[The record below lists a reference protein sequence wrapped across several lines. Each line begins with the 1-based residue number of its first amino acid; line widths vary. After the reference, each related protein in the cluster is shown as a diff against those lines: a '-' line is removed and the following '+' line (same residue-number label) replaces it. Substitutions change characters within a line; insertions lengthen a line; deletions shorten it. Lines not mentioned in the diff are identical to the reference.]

1 MMVVIPVMISK
12 ITNNRPRYKYIYNSK
27 NLTTTHISM
36 KIKIKIYLQ
45 IKEKLGEINMSLRFF
60 GRNSRN
66 WHFLKKLACCSIISV
81 R

>member
-1 MMVVIPVMISK
+1 
-12 ITNNRPRYKYIYNSK
+12 
-27 NLTTTHISM
+27 M

-66 WHFLKKLACCSIISV
+66 WHFLKMLACCSIISV
-81 R
+81 L